1 MVEEGVI
8 SSGVAKRVIAAL
20 WEQDQDPDAWV
31 EANGLKQLNDE
42 AALRAY
48 AREAIAAHPDLV
60 AGYRAGKQALSK
72 ALMGAAM
79 SLSSGKANP
88 AKLQQL
94 MDEELNKGK

>member
-1 MVEEGVI
+1 M
-8 SSGVAKRVIAAL
+8 IAAL

-60 AGYRAGKQALSK
+60 AGYHAGKQALSK

-94 MDEELNKGK
+94 MDEELKKGK